1 MTSASSARDCGC
13 ADPDPLASAPV
24 AADDAVGVPCCPQ
37 LDPDRSCD
45 ALDFHYRLIHTA
57 TVNAD
62 NQVRRVPVEVIL
74 HARLERCPG
83 PLALGDLV
91 YSTTL
96 LPGEKVRL
104 FSADR
109 RTRFSLDSATSV
121 SYRHEQTSEER
132 YFMSSMSDFMSDLTV
147 RDEAR
152 SANQRRGSF
161 ETHAGTSGAIEAFFA
176 GPSVD
181 VKGSY
186 NAESTSDFL
195 RELKQHAEASSSRSV
210 EATRAASS
218 VSVGEVQSRTHTE
231 GESEDH
237 FESASRVFA
246 NPNRC
251 HAVTFYFY
259 QINKTQ
265 TVRLT
270 LESIRRRVID
280 SAGDTRIANN
290 PFAARGE
297 VSVIPSAVLAT
308 DKQRLEVE
316 QIGRASVAAAE
327 AGSIAGGSQTLLPT
341 RLSTNS
347 FAVVQP
353 VEPLPAAIRAQALAA
368 VDDDLAKA
376 GLIDRKTGEVTDET
390 KASFAFEAT
399 TSLPTPGMLVRGCLD
414 ECDICEP
421 AVMREIELD
430 LERKALENELL
441 KRRIEILHRS
451 QEYRC
456 CPCEPPA
463 EAA

>member
-1 MTSASSARDCGC
+1 MTSAPSARDCGC
-13 ADPDPLASAPV
+13 ADADSPALLAAT
-24 AADDAVGVPCCPQ
+24 DAVSVPCCPQ
-37 LDPDRSCD
+37 LEPDRSCD

-57 TVNAD
+57 TVSVD
-62 NQVRRVPVEVIL
+62 NQPRRVPVEVIL

-104 FSADR
+104 FSTDR

-121 SYRHEQTSEER
+121 SYRREQTSEER

-152 SANQRRGSF
+152 SANQQRGSF
-161 ETHAGTSGAIEAFFA
+161 ESRAGTSGALEAFFS

-181 VKGSY
+181 VSGSY

-195 RELKQHAEASSSRSV
+195 RELKQHASASSSRSV

-218 VSVGEVQSRTHTE
+218 VSIGEVQSRSHSE

-237 FESASRVFA
+237 FESASRSFT

-251 HAVTFYFY
+251 HAVTYYFY

-270 LESIRRRVID
+270 LETIRRRVID
-280 SAGDTRIANN
+280 PAGDTRIANN
-290 PFAARGE
+290 RFTSQGE
-297 VSVIPSAVLAT
+297 VSVIPAAVLAT

-316 QIGRASVAAAE
+316 QIGRTSVAAAA
-327 AGSIAGGSQTLLPT
+327 AGTVAPGNTVVAT
-341 RLSTNS
+341 RLLTNN
-347 FAVVQP
+347 FALAQQP
-353 VEPLPAAIRAQALAA
+353 TEPLTAAVRAQALAV
-368 VDDDLAKA
+368 VDADLVKA
-376 GLIDRKTGEVTDET
+376 GLIDPKSGEATEEA
-390 KASFAFEAT
+390 KARFAFEMT
-399 TSLPTPGMLVRGCLD
+399 SSLPTPGMLVRGCLD
-414 ECDICEP
+414 DCDICEP
-421 AVMREIELD
+421 ALMREIELD

-441 KRRIEILHRS
+441 KRRIEILHKS

-456 CPCEPPA
+456 CPAEPPA

>member
-1 MTSASSARDCGC
+1 MTSAPSARDCGC
-13 ADPDPLASAPV
+13 AESDPLAPPPV
-24 AADDAVGVPCCPQ
+24 AHAAAGVACCPQ

-57 TVNAD
+57 TVNLD
-62 NQVRRVPVEVIL
+62 NQTRRVPVEVIL

-152 SANQRRGSF
+152 SANQKRGSF
-161 ETHAGTSGAIEAFFA
+161 ETHAGTSGALEAFFA

-186 NAESTSDFL
+186 NAEATSEFL
-195 RELKQHAEASSSRSV
+195 RELNQHARASSERSV

-218 VSVGEVQSRTHTE
+218 VSVGEVQSRSHTE

-251 HAVTFYFY
+251 HAATFFFY

-270 LESIRRRVID
+270 LEAIRRRVID
-280 SAGDTRIANN
+280 PAGDTRIANN

-316 QIGRASVAAAE
+316 QIGRASVAAAQ
-327 AGSIAGGSQTLLPT
+327 AGTIATGNNLLAT

-347 FAVVQP
+347 FAVAQP
-353 VEPLPAAIRAQALAA
+353 AEPLSAAVRAQALAA
-368 VDDDLAKA
+368 VDADLAKA
-376 GLIDRKTGEVTDET
+376 GLIDPKTGEATAET
-390 KASFAFEAT
+390 RASFAFEAKS
-399 TSLPTPGMLVRGCLD
+399 SLPTPGMLVRGCLD

-421 AVMREIELD
+421 ALMREIELD

-441 KRRIEILHRS
+441 KRRIEILHRA

-456 CPCEPPA
+456 CPAEPPA

>member
-13 ADPDPLASAPV
+13 APSESRAP
-24 AADDAVGVPCCPQ
+24 ALDATTEVPCCPQ
-37 LDPDRSCD
+37 LDADGSCD

-57 TVNAD
+57 TVNLD

-104 FSADR
+104 FSTDR

-121 SYRHEQTSEER
+121 SYRREQTSEER

-147 RDEAR
+147 RDEGR
-152 SANQRRGSF
+152 SGNQRRGSF
-161 ETHAGTSGAIEAFFA
+161 ETHGETNGALDAFFS

-181 VKGSY
+181 VNGSY

-195 RELKQHAEASSSRSV
+195 RELNQHASASSERSV

-218 VSVGEVQSRTHTE
+218 VSVGEVQARSHAE

-237 FESASRVFA
+237 FESASRTFA

-280 SAGDTRIANN
+280 PAGDTRIANN
-290 PFAARGE
+290 PFASRGE

-308 DKQRLEVE
+308 DKERLTVE
-316 QIGRASVAAAE
+316 QIGRTSVAAAQT
-327 AGSIAGGSQTLLPT
+327 GTTTQQTLLT
-341 RLSTNS
+341 NRLSTTS
-347 FAVVQP
+347 FAIAEP
-353 VEPLPAAIRAQALAA
+353 AEPLPSGVRAKALAA

-376 GLIDRKTGEVTDET
+376 GLIDRKTGEVTKDT
-390 KASFAFEAT
+390 KASFSFEKT
-399 TSLPTPGMLVRGCLD
+399 SSLPTPGMLVRGCLD
-414 ECDICEP
+414 DCDICEP
-421 AVMREIELD
+421 ALMREIELD
-430 LERKALENELL
+430 LERKTLENELL
-441 KRRIEILHRS
+441 KRRIEILHKT

-456 CPCEPPA
+456 CPCEPETETA
-463 EAA
+463 